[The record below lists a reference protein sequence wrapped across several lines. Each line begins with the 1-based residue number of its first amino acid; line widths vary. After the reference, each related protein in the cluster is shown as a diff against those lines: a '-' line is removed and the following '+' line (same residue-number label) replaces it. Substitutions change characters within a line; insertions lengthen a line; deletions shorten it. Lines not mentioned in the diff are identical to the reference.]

1 MQNDSPLT
9 ENSLRKA
16 LEKMGGGP
24 AAVEAG
30 DGAPGHG
37 YRGHSAPRGR
47 SAQQVGRRRRFSG
60 DDTVVVEHQSLG
72 RPTQKR
78 AANRVMAASEA
89 GQEQERLK
97 QSLQRERRRVHDVEA
112 ELATL
117 NKRIQAVNTQ
127 MTHLRLQ
134 VEEGRKALQQR
145 DESILRLRAELHQ
158 AREHQAR
165 RAASPTRA
173 KPAAPAEVDDEG
185 QKPVQWWAD

>member
-1 MQNDSPLT
+1 MT

-72 RPTQKR
+72 RP
-78 AANRVMAASEA
+78 
-89 GQEQERLK
+89 
-97 QSLQRERRRVHDVEA
+97 
-112 ELATL
+112 
-117 NKRIQAVNTQ
+117 
-127 MTHLRLQ
+127 
-134 VEEGRKALQQR
+134 
-145 DESILRLRAELHQ
+145 
-158 AREHQAR
+158 
-165 RAASPTRA
+165 
-173 KPAAPAEVDDEG
+173 
-185 QKPVQWWAD
+185 